1 MLGEYSSVLFCSSED
16 EGLCVPDRRS
26 EMLPG
31 VIQLMSRGMAGNV
44 KLSLQAAYKKSTFIC
59 QEILFP
65 LPFSFVAAFKNT
77 QTSWFVVS
85 CLVLLDCFFYMVCC
99 CLEC

>member
-31 VIQLMSRGMAGNV
+31 VIQLMSGGMAGNV
-44 KLSLQAAYKKSTFIC
+44 ELSLQDAYEKPTFSARRFFF
-59 QEILFP
+59 LSPFP
-65 LPFSFVAAFKNT
+65 LWLLSRTLRCLGLFLA
-77 QTSWFVVS
+77 WF
-85 CLVLLDCFFYMVCC
+85 C
-99 CLEC
+99 